1 MTKINLMSQTEN
13 YEAPALYVVE
23 AQVEAGFA
31 ESIVWKPE
39 EEF

>member
-13 YEAPALYVVE
+13 YEAPALYVVD
-23 AQVEAGFA
+23 AQFEAGFG
-31 ESIVWKPE
+31 ESLGYFEE